1 MTTRLRTAIAEPANP
16 VRPDPDH
23 PAWTPPPGSL
33 RQVLVHLTQ
42 LAPALDGRDLSD
54 DARWRWL
61 TWVTPAQITGR
72 VLMRLQRRADQVALR
87 HFEGLEGLEVHDG
100 ADAPPA
106 GCERLLAIIF
116 DAPAQA
122 IVAAHAALL
131 QPDRRAA

>member
-1 MTTRLRTAIAEPANP
+1 MTANPETARLRTAVAEPANP
-16 VRPDPDH
+16 VRDG
-23 PAWTPPPGSL
+23 WTPPPGAL
-33 RQVLVHLTQ
+33 RQVLVHLTP
-42 LAPALDGRDLSD
+42 LAPALDGRALSD

-87 HFEGLEGLEVHDG
+87 HFEGLDGLEVHDG
-100 ADAPPA
+100 PDAPPA
-106 GCERLLAIIF
+106 GCDRLLAIIF

-131 QPDRRAA
+131 QPERRAA